1 MCAVS
6 IEERLMWSLRL
17 GESNVRLCNCELPC
31 PFTSSA
37 EVLVLVRYIDDCV
50 FCERNMDAKF
60 EGLIEHH
67 KGCFKN
73 SSGKQFLTITF
84 W

>member
-50 FCERNMDAKF
+50 FCEGNMDAKF
-60 EGLIEHH
+60 DVLLNIT
-67 KGCFKN
+67 KDALRTLVVSN
-73 SSGKQFLTITF
+73 SSQ
-84 W
+84 